1 VSAAGLAAPARAA
14 EARIEGTDLTH
25 RYGARV
31 GLPRVSFAWD
41 GPGIVAVTGPNG
53 AGKSTLLRILAG
65 LLVPSSGSST
75 LHVGTH
81 ASSGI
86 ERRRHV
92 GFLSPSLAFYEEFGV
107 AENLRFAGEALGLAD
122 PNRSALAALDR
133 VGLSSRAGDRAG
145 ALSSGLRQRMR
156 LAFALL
162 QRPPV
167 LLLDEPGSHLDE
179 AGRARLNELI
189 EEEGD
194 RALVVLAT
202 NEPRE
207 WMLAKRRIDLGG
219 DLGRP
224 A

>member
-1 VSAAGLAAPARAA
+1 MSTTGLVAPVTAPARL
-14 EARIEGTDLTH
+14 EAKDLGH

-31 GLPRVSFAWD
+31 GLPRVSFAWE

-65 LLVPSSGSST
+65 LLNPTWGSSS
-75 LHVGTH
+75 LRVG
-81 ASSGI
+81 SLVPQGV

-107 AENLRFAGEALGLAD
+107 GENLRFAGEALGLEHPERAAS
-122 PNRSALAALDR
+122 SALER
-133 VGLSSRAGDRAG
+133 VGLANRAKDRAG

-162 QRPPV
+162 QHPPV

-179 AGRARLNELI
+179 PGRARLNELI
-189 EEEGD
+189 EDEA
-194 RALVVLAT
+194 RHALVVLAT

-207 WMLAKRRIDLGG
+207 WTLAKRRIDLGG
-219 DLGRP
+219 DLGRT